1 VVSWLDL
8 LVPVV
13 VVFHIT
19 DFGSIKRHCG
29 RTDAFHLGGAGPR
42 IMPKERSL
50 GMPWLSRSLSAPA
63 ASSESGRPDV
73 ATWNEGS
80 NANNNYYK
88 SWSTRQLL
96 EALNQKGIR
105 YPPTALRVDLER
117 LLWQASH
124 QQKVSKQQEER
135 HHHHQQPATR
145 TSAAPER
152 IDLERRQQQQLRA
165 RRRRRR
171 QHRTA
176 STTAAAAATK
186 RGRPASSWS
195 QRVLQ
200 NSNLPNIVDRAK
212 RNAARIQRRA
222 ADFWAVD
229 EDTGVR
235 DVRYRYLSNNNK
247 AGKNHHSPRR
257 RSSITKHDDDD
268 DVIDIPA
275 QQVEVVLI
283 PDDDGSKRVRQARTS
298 KRDSASVSAR
308 SNNNRSSTHPSSSR
322 RQHTRS
328 SRSLHDDDGDLYGR
342 EESPT
347 REVYRSSSGR
357 NSDPPQPPSRQRQ
370 QRPPSPPMKTAAS
383 HPSRATPY
391 FILPPPS
398 TDSSQQPARNNDIP
412 FRSSYRRRQQQSSS
426 PSSRQPFGYNKK
438 VYSPY
443 INNYNH
449 RSSSAGRDA
458 WDDRDLVDRVGEF
471 LADTADSFMWG
482 KYDDD
487 DDIRIDDSPPAS
499 SPNGGKKKQ
508 GSRRSSTTAASS
520 QQQQTPPRSRTSG
533 RPAQPRKH
541 WKDRLEERLDSLLG
555 IHEEGPFYN
564 NWAERSAAEHQR
576 SKEAEGDY
584 DAFSVAQG
592 RRRPKSRPRR
602 RPRNHASRSPREEKP
617 FWEQGDENPIS
628 MLFGAGPGSER
639 TPFFDDRKFGPEYG
653 SVLFVVRAVL
663 RSLSLVGGLLCRW
676 ASTQGALPQPV
687 VVIGAT
693 AAGLCARPRRRLL
706 AVGIA
711 LLLMRTVGEM
721 LHGYTY
727 GSEGWE
733 YDDDDDEIDGGAMYD
748 YGPERGERASDD
760 WEGDAL

>member
-1 VVSWLDL
+1 MVVSFVVGTSR
-8 LVPVV
+8 LV
-13 VVFHIT
+13 
-19 DFGSIKRHCG
+19 GE
-29 RTDAFHLGGAGPR
+29 GAA
-42 IMPKERSL
+42 E
-50 GMPWLSRSLSAPA
+50 
-63 ASSESGRPDV
+63 RPDAV
-73 ATWNEGS
+73 VDTWNGD
-80 NANNNYYK
+80 ANNYYK

-124 QQKVSKQQEER
+124 HAASPTTTR
-135 HHHHQQPATR
+135 RTAPATTNNKKQCDA
-145 TSAAPER
+145 TSSPAAVSATNTSAPER
-152 IDLERRQQQQLRA
+152 IDLERQQQQLRA

-176 STTAAAAATK
+176 STAAAAATK
-186 RGRPASSWS
+186 RPSGRPSVPSSWS

-212 RNAARIQRRA
+212 RKAVRIQRRA

-247 AGKNHHSPRR
+247 AGNHHHSPRR
-257 RSSITKHDDDD
+257 RSSTTKHDDDD
-268 DVIDIPA
+268 VIDVPA
-275 QQVEVVLI
+275 QQVEVVVI
-283 PDDDGSKRVRQARTS
+283 PDDDGNDDGVKQLRQPRTS
-298 KRDSASVSAR
+298 NGAERPQRDSVSVSAR
-308 SNNNRSSTHPSSSR
+308 SSNNRKSTHPSSASSSPPSR
-322 RQHTRS
+322 RQHTRPR
-328 SRSLHDDDGDLYGR
+328 RSLQDDDDDGLYYR
-342 EESPT
+342 EESP
-347 REVYRSSSGR
+347 RRVVYRSSNGS
-357 NSDPPQPPSRQRQ
+357 NSEQPPSRPQRRPQRQ
-370 QRPPSPPMKTAAS
+370 QRPPSPPLKTAAS
-383 HPSRATPY
+383 HPSRSAPY

-398 TDSSQQPARNNDIP
+398 TDSPQQHAARHNDIP
-412 FRSSYRRRQQQSSS
+412 FRSSYRRRQQQRSS
-426 PSSRQPFGYNKK
+426 PGSSRQSFGSNKK

-443 INNYNH
+443 INNHNH
-449 RSSSAGRDA
+449 RSSSAGSGDA
-458 WDDRDLVDRVGEF
+458 WDDNDRDLVDRVGEF

-487 DDIRIDDSPPAS
+487 DDIQEGDSPPTA
-499 SPNGGKKKQ
+499 PNGGKKKQ
-508 GSRRSSTTAASS
+508 GSRRSATTAASS
-520 QQQQTPPRSRTSG
+520 QQQQSPQRSRTGGG
-533 RPAQPRKH
+533 RPKHARKH

-564 NWAERSAAEHQR
+564 NWAERSAAENQR
-576 SKEAEGDY
+576 NSEAGGDDY

-602 RPRNHASRSPREEKP
+602 RPKHRASSNPREEKP
-617 FWEQGDENPIS
+617 FWEQGNANPIS
-628 MLFGAGPGSER
+628 MLFGAGGPANGG

-653 SVLFVVRAVL
+653 SVLTVVRTVL

-727 GSEGWE
+727 GSQGWE
-733 YDDDDDEIDGGAMYD
+733 YDDDVDDEIDGGARYD
-748 YGPERGERASDD
+748 YGPERGESDSD
-760 WEGDAL
+760 LWEGDAL